1 VPPLA
6 ESSKKLF
13 KVANRRCNHSTT
25 TRMAHVIHAA
35 VDAITGSSWANG
47 AADDYHACLYVIKK
61 ECATKDFDEV
71 NDLGLPAEVCLPV
84 ASPLWHRLAGSL
96 AQVKHAAHAQ
106 LHAKATASDTA
117 SFLARVSPRS
127 NPNAAA
133 HDPTTQLAT
142 FLVSQGDTLFF
153 ALGEPTAAQ
162 LLCYDP
168 AARLM
173 RGGIASI
180 DDLSPTGY
188 GQSVDALTLALKTSS
203 DAGHRAKLILHA
215 RAVFGAALS
224 FAKQVSNVGN
234 KVGGT
239 GRPGSSD
246 PQLRYELTL
255 RNLIARLD
263 EVRVAMRL
271 LVMEQERCLLI
282 KKEIR
287 EGKKESEG
295 RVVVGAASS
304 LYWLLQ
310 NGTIAIFALADPM
323 IVAGEF
329 GGGRVVVV
337 FGCGVVWFVV
347 WFVVLFGFCCLVAD
361 CVLSSS
367 SSFQAKAVP
376 SVLIWRGP
384 CWWWRRAW
392 NCARPNTSPG
402 ESRCTKLCARATSRR
417 GIGKVVAWWR
427 PKRKKQCCN

>member
-1 VPPLA
+1 
-6 ESSKKLF
+6 
-13 KVANRRCNHSTT
+13 
-25 TRMAHVIHAA
+25 
-35 VDAITGSSWANG
+35 
-47 AADDYHACLYVIKK
+47 
-61 ECATKDFDEV
+61 
-71 NDLGLPAEVCLPV
+71 
-84 ASPLWHRLAGSL
+84 
-96 AQVKHAAHAQ
+96 
-106 LHAKATASDTA
+106 
-117 SFLARVSPRS
+117 
-127 NPNAAA
+127 
-133 HDPTTQLAT
+133 
-142 FLVSQGDTLFF
+142 
-153 ALGEPTAAQ
+153 
-162 LLCYDP
+162 
-168 AARLM
+168 
-173 RGGIASI
+173 
-180 DDLSPTGY
+180 
-188 GQSVDALTLALKTSS
+188 VDALTLALKTASD

-329 GGGRVVVV
+329 WGGWEGGGGVGWWCLDVVL
-337 FGCGVVWFVV
+337 FGLWFDYGVVWFL
-347 WFVVLFGFCCLVAD
+347 LFG
-361 CVLSSS
+361 
-367 SSFQAKAVP
+367 
-376 SVLIWRGP
+376 G
-384 CWWWRRAW
+384 
-392 NCARPNTSPG
+392 
-402 ESRCTKLCARATSRR
+402 
-417 GIGKVVAWWR
+417 
-427 PKRKKQCCN
+427 

>member
-1 VPPLA
+1 MPV
-6 ESSKKLF
+6 
-13 KVANRRCNHSTT
+13 
-25 TRMAHVIHAA
+25 
-35 VDAITGSSWANG
+35 TG
-47 AADDYHACLYVIKK
+47 
-61 ECATKDFDEV
+61 
-71 NDLGLPAEVCLPV
+71 
-84 ASPLWHRLAGSL
+84 
-96 AQVKHAAHAQ
+96 Q
-106 LHAKATASDTA
+106 
-117 SFLARVSPRS
+117 
-127 NPNAAA
+127 
-133 HDPTTQLAT
+133 TQL
-142 FLVSQGDTLFF
+142 DTIVHNCYTSEHAHTPLLFF
-153 ALGEPTAAQ
+153 VLFVLF
-162 LLCYDP
+162 LLF
-168 AARLM
+168 L
-173 RGGIASI
+173 
-180 DDLSPTGY
+180 
-188 GQSVDALTLALKTSS
+188 QDALTLALKTASD

-329 GGGRVVVV
+329 WGGWEGGG
-337 FGCGVVWFVV
+337 GV
-347 WFVVLFGFCCLVAD
+347 
-361 CVLSSS
+361 CV
-367 SSFQAKAVP
+367 
-376 SVLIWRGP
+376 
-384 CWWWRRAW
+384 
-392 NCARPNTSPG
+392 
-402 ESRCTKLCARATSRR
+402 
-417 GIGKVVAWWR
+417 
-427 PKRKKQCCN
+427 

>member
-1 VPPLA
+1 
-6 ESSKKLF
+6 
-13 KVANRRCNHSTT
+13 
-25 TRMAHVIHAA
+25 
-35 VDAITGSSWANG
+35 
-47 AADDYHACLYVIKK
+47 
-61 ECATKDFDEV
+61 
-71 NDLGLPAEVCLPV
+71 
-84 ASPLWHRLAGSL
+84 
-96 AQVKHAAHAQ
+96 

-127 NPNAAA
+127 NPNAAT

-142 FLVSQGDTLFF
+142 FLVSQGDVLL
-153 ALGEPTAAQ
+153 ALGEATAAE

-180 DDLSPTGY
+180 DDTSPIGY
-188 GQSVDALTLALKTSS
+188 GQSVDALTLALKTASAS
-203 DAGHRAKLILHA
+203 DNAGHRAKLILHA

-323 IVAGEF
+323 IVAGECWE
-329 GGGRVVVV
+329 GGGGVVVV
-337 FGCGVVWFVV
+337 GWWCLDVVLFGLWFGLWCGLVM
-347 WFVVLFGFCCLVAD
+347 VLFGFCGLVAD
-361 CVLSSS
+361 TVSSS
-367 SSFQAKAVP
+367 SVQAKAVP

-392 NCARPNTSPG
+392 NCARLNTSPG